1 LSTSAL
7 HSPPSFVHTRA
18 ANQLGRFKGYLALA
32 NHPHTQKEILLVANQ
47 REAIYIYILLGAR
60 RDHHPSIKK
69 RGHHPAKSDG
79 KRTVIDEDDYRTDLN

>member
-18 ANQLGRFKGYLALA
+18 ANQLGRCKGYLALA

-47 REAIYIYILLGAR
+47 REAIYIYIVGGKKR
-60 RDHHPSIKK
+60 SSSFNKK